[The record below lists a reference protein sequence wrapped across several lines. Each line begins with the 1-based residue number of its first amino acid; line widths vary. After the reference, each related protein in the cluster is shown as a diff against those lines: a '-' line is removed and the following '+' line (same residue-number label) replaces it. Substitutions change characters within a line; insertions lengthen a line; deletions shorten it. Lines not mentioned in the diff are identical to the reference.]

1 MALVRVYV
9 MARHQL
15 ALVKVE
21 FQQCISAW
29 HYLLYI
35 DPFLDERAS

>member
-9 MARHQL
+9 MVRHQL

-21 FQQCISAW
+21 FQQCVSACFILI
-29 HYLLYI
+29 HY
-35 DPFLDERAS
+35 